1 MFEKNEQHALS
12 PFVEQAYLDYSL
24 YVILDRALPFVGD
37 GLKPVQ
43 RRIIYAMSELGLS
56 AQSKPKKS
64 ARTVG
69 DVIGKYHPH
78 GDSACYEAMVLMAQ
92 PFSYRQPLIDGQ
104 GNWGSADDP
113 KSFAAM
119 RYTES
124 RLTPYAKALLQEL
137 SEDTVDW
144 KPNFDGSLQEPKS
157 LPARL
162 PNVLIN
168 GAMGIAVGL
177 STTIL
182 PHNIEELVQA
192 CLALLENPEL
202 EDKALLDLVPA
213 PDFPTGGEI
222 VSSPEDLAQLYL
234 TGRGTVRVRA
244 KYHLEKQQIVITEL
258 PYQVSGSKIQEQL
271 AKLMQAKK
279 LPYLDDIRDES
290 DHQHPT
296 RLVLIPKGRIE
307 HERVMEHL
315 FASSD
320 LEKRYNS
327 QMNVIGLDGKPST
340 QNLRRLLTEWLQYRE
355 QTLTRRLHSRLHR
368 VLQRLHLLRALM
380 VAHLNLDEV
389 VRIIREE
396 DLPQSALMASFN
408 LDLEQAEMILNTR
421 LKQLAKLEKITLERE
436 QSALQQERDLLQH
449 QLNNPNALRSL
460 LAEELRH
467 DGEQYHSPRRSQIRP
482 QALPQALDEQSLA
495 PSESIALI
503 VSQMGWIRG
512 AKGHQVEG
520 ESLSYKNGDG
530 FLLQLNGK
538 SNQSACLLM
547 SNGRVYTLPLHQL
560 PSARGQGEPLS
571 SRFQMEAEASL
582 VQAVLLDEKAWYVVA
597 GTHGYGF
604 KVHGSDLVSK
614 TKNGKALLTTGE
626 GKALCLQALHEAKE
640 LLLISNDGHALIMP
654 THELPELNKG
664 KGMMLISIPAKAFT
678 QGKQLSTLALLNE
691 HTHISLQHGKQ
702 TLPIPPH
709 DREAYRQARGN
720 KGKALSLK
728 SPIRVSL
735 SEPKPIPAHDEL
747 LSSPQ

>member
-1 MFEKNEQHALS
+1 MFEKSEQHALS

-24 YVILDRALPFVGD
+24 YVLLDRALPFIGD

-56 AQSKPKKS
+56 AQSKHKKS

-92 PFSYRQPLIDGQ
+92 SFSYRQPLIDGQ

-137 SEDTVDW
+137 SDDTVDW

-182 PHNIEELVQA
+182 PHNINELVSA
-192 CLALLENPEL
+192 CLALLDNPEL
-202 EDKALLDLVPA
+202 DDKALWQLVPA

-222 VSSPEDLAQLYL
+222 VSHPEDLAQLYA

-258 PYQVSGSKIQEQL
+258 PYQVSGAKVQEQL

-296 RLVLIPKGRIE
+296 RLVLIPKGKID

-327 QMNVIGLDGKPST
+327 QMNVIGLNGKPAT
-340 QNLRRLLTEWLQYRE
+340 KNLRQMLSEWLHYRE
-355 QTLTRRLHSRLHR
+355 QTLTRRLQSRLQAVNH
-368 VLQRLHLLRALM
+368 RLHLLRALLL
-380 VAHLNLDEV
+380 VHLNIDEV
-389 VRIIREE
+389 VRIVREE
-396 DLPQSALMASFN
+396 ELPEQALMACFG
-408 LDLEQAEMILNTR
+408 LDLVQAEMILNTR
-421 LKQLAKLEKITLERE
+421 LKHLAKLEKITLERE
-436 QSALQQERDLLQH
+436 QSALQHERSVLQH
-449 QLNNPNALRSL
+449 QLSDQSALHQL
-460 LAEELRH
+460 LAQELRE
-467 DGEQYHSPRRSQIRP
+467 DGERYHSPRRSQIRP
-482 QALPQALDEQSLA
+482 QATPQALDEQSLMPA
-495 PSESIALI
+495 EAITLVI
-503 VSQMGWIRG
+503 SQMGWVRG
-512 AKGHQVEG
+512 AKGHG
-520 ESLSYKNGDG
+520 IDGSSLSYKSGDQ
-530 FLLQLNGK
+530 FLCQINGK

-547 SNGRVYTLPLHQL
+547 SNGRVYTLPLHNL
-560 PSARGQGEPLS
+560 PSARGNGEPLS
-571 SRFQMEAEASL
+571 SRFQLDADAQIVS
-582 VQAVLLDEKAWYVVA
+582 VVLLDENAWYAVA
-597 GTHGYGF
+597 GDHGYGF
-604 KVHGSDLVSK
+604 KVKGLELASK

-626 GKALCLQALHEAKE
+626 GKALCLTPMTDDNELFLLSNDAQALI
-640 LLLISNDGHALIMP
+640 ISAAD
-654 THELPELNKG
+654 LPELNKG
-664 KGMMLISIPAKAFT
+664 KGLMLIALSAKHYQ
-678 QGKQLSTLALLNE
+678 QGKRLSALQLLNADQ
-691 HTHISLQHGKQ
+691 TLIAQHGRQSVK
-702 TLPIPPH
+702 IPPNE
-709 DREAYRQARGN
+709 RETYRLGRGH
-720 KGKALSLK
+720 KGKALGLK
-728 SPIRVSL
+728 PPITLSL
-735 SEPKPIPAHDEL
+735 STEPVTPPPHTETL
-747 LSSPQ
+747 L